1 MRQSHPF
8 RLSIL
13 PALLL
18 HAGLMGPATVVAMPK
33 ADPSEAQLQDSSNS
47 PLGRDP
53 FLAPPPGSA
62 PDSSTALAP
71 MQEAVRLKTEGA
83 FSNTA
88 PRVGDSLDYVI
99 TVEWEDTQVPVMVFA
114 PDSVDFPGF
123 RILGQAAQHKK
134 LANGQAVRNHTE
146 FIYRLRAQAQGPG
159 KAASLKLRYL
169 TGLSQREEAVFVQS
183 ALVDIAAAPVS
194 MLDMLWFKILLWLA
208 ILAAA
213 AGLGVAAFK
222 VASRKRAEAKPKR
235 EDLRPDVE
243 ALKTRLRTAQNNPDA
258 SKAILLEMESLCVRF
273 LRDAL
278 TGGKPG
284 DAAPAQKFE
293 SLLDAWL
300 ARPENAGDAADWA
313 KLKELFRHAR
323 FAGGYKEPH
332 ELQDAFRTFGKCI
345 KMTGENHD

>member
-1 MRQSHPF
+1 
-8 RLSIL
+8 
-13 PALLL
+13 
-18 HAGLMGPATVVAMPK
+18 
-33 ADPSEAQLQDSSNS
+33 
-47 PLGRDP
+47 
-53 FLAPPPGSA
+53 
-62 PDSSTALAP
+62 
-71 MQEAVRLKTEGA
+71 
-83 FSNTA
+83 
-88 PRVGDSLDYVI
+88 
-99 TVEWEDTQVPVMVFA
+99 MVLA

-194 MLDMLWFKILLWLA
+194 LLDMLWFKIILWLA
-208 ILAAA
+208 ILGAA
-213 AGLGVAAFK
+213 AGLGLGAFK

-235 EDLRPDVE
+235 EDLRPDVD
-243 ALKTRLRTAQNNPDA
+243 ALKARLRTAQNNPEA
-258 SKAILLEMESLCVRF
+258 SKAILLEMESLCIRF

-278 TGGKPG
+278 AGGKSG
-284 DAAPAQKFE
+284 DAAMQPKFE
-293 SLLDAWL
+293 ALLDAWL
-300 ARPENAGDAADWA
+300 ARPENSADAGDWS
-313 KLKELFRHAR
+313 KLRELFRHAR